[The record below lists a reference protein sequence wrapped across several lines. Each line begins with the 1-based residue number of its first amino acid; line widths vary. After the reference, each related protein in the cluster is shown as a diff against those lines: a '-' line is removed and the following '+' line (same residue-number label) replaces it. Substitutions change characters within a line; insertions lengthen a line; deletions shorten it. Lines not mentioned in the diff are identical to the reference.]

1 MQKAAN
7 PFYVPTSFITSSGL
21 AGGFMRWALA
31 WLLLLLSVHTTAVA
45 GQTAD
50 VEVYDLSAN
59 GSLSV
64 YHHDGRMYVIGEP
77 QHRYELR
84 VRNRWSERILAV
96 TSVDGVNV
104 VTGKTAAEHQS
115 GYVIDPWGTAVI
127 DGWRKSLDDVA
138 TFYFTALED
147 SYAARTGR
155 PRDVGVIGV
164 ALFREK
170 SHEQVC
176 CLHPRERLSK
186 QEDRS
191 APAPMA
197 SADEAKIQGTD
208 RAHPS
213 EMESRR
219 AGAPLG
225 TGHGYREHS
234 PAQQVEFE
242 RASTQADETIVIY
255 YDSYRN
261 LLSKGIVPRERHHAH
276 ERPNPFP
283 HGFVPDP

>member
-1 MQKAAN
+1 MHW
-7 PFYVPTSFITSSGL
+7 G
-21 AGGFMRWALA
+21 LA
-31 WLLLLLSVHTTAVA
+31 WLLLFLSVHTTATA
-45 GQTAD
+45 GQTAE

-59 GSLSV
+59 RSLPIH
-64 YHHDGRMYVIGEP
+64 HHDGRMYVIGEP

-84 VRNRWSERILAV
+84 VRSRWRERILAV

-115 GYVIDPWGTAVI
+115 GYVIAPWGTAVI

-155 PRDVGVIGV
+155 PHHVGVIGV

-170 SHEQVC
+170 THEPVC
-176 CLHPRERLSK
+176 CLEPRERLSK

-191 APAPMA
+191 VSAPTA
-197 SADEAKIQGTD
+197 SADEAKAQRSD
-208 RAHPS
+208 QAHPY
-213 EMESRR
+213 ERESRR
-219 AGAPLG
+219 AGSPLG

-242 RASTQADETIVIY
+242 RASTQPDETIVIY

-261 LLSKGIVPRERHHAH
+261 LLSKGIVPRVRHHAH
-276 ERPNPFP
+276 ERPDPFP

>member
-1 MQKAAN
+1 
-7 PFYVPTSFITSSGL
+7 
-21 AGGFMRWALA
+21 MRWALA
-31 WLLLLLSVHTTAVA
+31 WLLLLLSVHTSATA

-59 GSLSV
+59 RSLPI
-64 YHHDGRMYVIGEP
+64 YHHEGGMYVIGEP

-84 VRNRWSERILAV
+84 VRNASGQRILAV
-96 TSVDGVNV
+96 TSVDGINV
-104 VTGKTAAEHQS
+104 VTGKSAAEHQS

-127 DGWRKSLDDVA
+127 EGWRKSLDDVA
-138 TFYFTALED
+138 TFYFTALKN

-155 PRDVGVIGV
+155 PNHVGVIGV
-164 ALFREK
+164 AIFREK

-176 CLHPRERLSK
+176 CLQPREQLSK

-191 APAPMA
+191 VSAPSA
-197 SADEAKIQGTD
+197 SAEEANAQ
-208 RAHPS
+208 RAERGHS
-213 EMESRR
+213 FEMESGR
-219 AGAPLG
+219 ARSPLG

-234 PAQQVEFE
+234 PAQQVEFQ
-242 RASTQADETIVIY
+242 RASTQSDETIVIY

-261 LLSKGIVPRERHHAH
+261 LLSKGIVPREKHYAH

-283 HGFVPDP
+283 QGFVPDP

>member
-1 MQKAAN
+1 MRW
-7 PFYVPTSFITSSGL
+7 GL
-21 AGGFMRWALA
+21 AG
-31 WLLLLLSVHTTAVA
+31 LLMLLSVYTSAAA
-45 GQTAD
+45 GQTAE

-59 GSLSV
+59 RSLPI
-64 YHHDGRMYVIGEP
+64 YHHQAGMYVIGEP

-84 VRNRWSERILAV
+84 IRNASGQRILAV

-115 GYVIDPWGTAVI
+115 GYVIDAWETAVI
-127 DGWRKSLDDVA
+127 EGWRKSLDDVA

-155 PRDVGVIGV
+155 PNHVGVIGV
-164 ALFREK
+164 AVFREK
-170 SHEQVC
+170 NHEQVC
-176 CLHPRERLSK
+176 CLQPREQLSK

-191 APAPMA
+191 VSAPTA
-197 SADEAKIQGTD
+197 SAGEAKAQRSD
-208 RAHPS
+208 QAHPY

-219 AGAPLG
+219 ARSPLG

-234 PAQQVEFE
+234 PAQQVEFQ
-242 RASTQADETIVIY
+242 RASTQPDETIVIY

-261 LLSKGIVPRERHHAH
+261 LLSKGIVPHEKHHAR
-276 ERPNPFP
+276 EQSNPFP

>member
-1 MQKAAN
+1 
-7 PFYVPTSFITSSGL
+7 
-21 AGGFMRWALA
+21 MRWGLA
-31 WLLLLLSVHTTAVA
+31 WLLLLLSVHTTATA

-59 GSLSV
+59 RSLPI
-64 YHHDGRMYVIGEP
+64 YHHDGRMYVLGEP

-84 VRNRWSERILAV
+84 VANRWSERILVV

-138 TFYFTALED
+138 TFYFTELED

-155 PRDVGVIGV
+155 PHHVGVIGV
-164 ALFREK
+164 AVFREK
-170 SHEQVC
+170 TRETVC
-176 CLHPRERLSK
+176 CLQPREQLSK

-191 APAPMA
+191 VSAPTAT
-197 SADEAKIQGTD
+197 ADEAKAQRSD
-208 RAHPS
+208 RTPPY
-213 EMESRR
+213 EMEGRLPGS
-219 AGAPLG
+219 PLG

-234 PAQQVEFE
+234 PAQQVDFQ
-242 RASTQADETIVIY
+242 RTSTQPDETIVIY

-261 LLSKGIVPRERHHAH
+261 LLSKGIVPREGHHVH